1 MRTITEFMADGHRVC
16 DVEFAIAEEAVLNKE
31 WDVADS
37 TFNTFRLGMAR
48 HFRIE
53 EGVLFP
59 QLRSAGGPSGPVQI
73 MRMEHTQINEMLDL
87 MAAALANADAQ
98 EYEGL
103 SETLLMVIQQHNLK
117 EEHILY
123 PIADKFLSA
132 ERESIISHMQN
143 I

>member
-1 MRTITEFMADGHRVC
+1 MRTITEFMADCHRVC

-31 WDVADS
+31 WGVAEAS
-37 TFNTFRLGMAR
+37 FNTFRHDMAR

-53 EGVLFP
+53 EEVLFP
-59 QLRSAGGPSGPVQI
+59 ELISAGGPAGQVQV

-103 SETLLMVIQQHNLK
+103 SETMLMVMQQHNLK
-117 EEHILY
+117 EEQILY
-123 PIADKFLSA
+123 PIADNILSA
-132 ERESIISHMQN
+132 KRESLLGRMQKV
-143 I
+143 